1 MFDRLSFHHEH
12 HVFRDIGREVRH
24 ALEVAA
30 HQKQI
35 HGRPDDVRI
44 FHHVGEQDAEHR
56 LVQSVHLVVARADV
70 ATQGAHEKTW
80 GAAAEASLAAGGSRL
95 GRYHIRGQ
103 QDFETVE
110 IWRFPSAE
118 AAFEHWS
125 ALTAA
130 AYGEFNAFANNIGLA
145 IEGSP

>member
-1 MFDRLSFHHEH
+1 MRG
-12 HVFRDIGREVRH
+12 RDPIGTGSTPRPKPPTKRH
-24 ALEVAA
+24 
-30 HQKQI
+30 
-35 HGRPDDVRI
+35 G
-44 FHHVGEQDAEHR
+44 
-56 LVQSVHLVVARADV
+56 
-70 ATQGAHEKTW
+70 AT
-80 GAAAEASLAAGGSRL
+80 AAEASLAAGGSRL

>member
-1 MFDRLSFHHEH
+1 MSEC
-12 HVFRDIGREVRH
+12 IW
-24 ALEVAA
+24 
-30 HQKQI
+30 I
-35 HGRPDDVRI
+35 HYARPRP
-44 FHHVGEQDAEHR
+44 HWYGLDA
-56 LVQSVHLVVARADV
+56 
-70 ATQGAHEKTW
+70 ATQTAHEKTW
-80 GAAAEASLAAGGSRL
+80 ATAADASLAAGGSRL

-130 AYGEFNAFANNIGLA
+130 AYGELNAFANNIGLA
-145 IEGSP
+145 TEGSP

>member
-1 MFDRLSFHHEH
+1 MSGGFVRLPTSLNPTRTDHE
-12 HVFRDIGREVRH
+12 R
-24 ALEVAA
+24 
-30 HQKQI
+30 
-35 HGRPDDVRI
+35 
-44 FHHVGEQDAEHR
+44 
-56 LVQSVHLVVARADV
+56 VHLDPLCEAETPLYGLDV
-70 ATQGAHEKTW
+70 TTQTAHEKTW
-80 GAAAEASLAAGGSRL
+80 ATAADASLAAGGSRL

-110 IWRFPSAE
+110 IWRFRSAE